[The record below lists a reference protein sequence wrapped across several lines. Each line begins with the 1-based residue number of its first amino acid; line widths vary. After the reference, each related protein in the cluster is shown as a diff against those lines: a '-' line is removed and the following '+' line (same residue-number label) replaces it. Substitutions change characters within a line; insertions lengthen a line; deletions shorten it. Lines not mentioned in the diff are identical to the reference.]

1 MLKPDTIVKRKAGLL
16 ASIMDGET
24 VMLDVDSGH
33 YFGLSGAGSHIWNML
48 EEERSVAAVVDDVKA
63 QYAVGTGDNVDE
75 DVIAFL
81 QKLVDKSL
89 IGIADE
95 DA

>member
-1 MLKPDTIVKRKAGLL
+1 MLNADTIVKRKAGLL

-33 YFGLSGAGSHIWNML
+33 YFGLSGAGSHIWSML
-48 EEERSVAAVVDDVKA
+48 EQERSVAAVVDGVKA
-63 QYAVGTGDNVDE
+63 QFAVGADDNVDE

-81 QKLVDKSL
+81 QKLVDKGL
-89 IGIADE
+89 VGVAD
-95 DA
+95 